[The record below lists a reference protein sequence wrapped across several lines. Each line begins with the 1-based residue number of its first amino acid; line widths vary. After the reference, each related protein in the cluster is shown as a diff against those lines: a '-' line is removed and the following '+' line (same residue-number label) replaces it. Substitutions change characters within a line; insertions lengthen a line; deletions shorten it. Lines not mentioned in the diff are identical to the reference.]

1 MKKVT
6 FGGLTFD
13 HDASFKYF
21 DVFVDNEYVGFAE
34 EFPNS
39 LVFWGLSDT
48 GENFVGG
55 HIGRYVDAVEYDS
68 LDELEDDLETQDEDN
83 L

>member
-1 MKKVT
+1 MKLKKVT

-13 HDASFKYF
+13 HDVCVKYS
-21 DVFVDNEYVGFAE
+21 DVFVENKYVGFVE
-34 EFPNS
+34 IFHDS

-55 HIGRYVDAVEYDS
+55 HVGRYVDSVEYDS
-68 LDELEDDLETQDEDN
+68 LDELEDDLETQEEN
-83 L
+83 

>member
-13 HDASFKYF
+13 HDTSFKYF

-48 GENFVGG
+48 GDNFVGG
-55 HIGRYVDAVEYDS
+55 HIGRYVDGVEYDS
-68 LDELEDDLETQDEDN
+68 LEELKKDLENQEES
-83 L
+83 

>member
-6 FGGLTFD
+6 FGGLIFD
-13 HDASFKYF
+13 HDACFKYF

-39 LVFWGLSDT
+39 LVFWGLSDN

-55 HIGRYVDAVEYDS
+55 HIGRYVDGVGYDS
-68 LDELEDDLETQDEDN
+68 LDELENDLEMQEED
-83 L
+83 